1 MANIKS
7 QIKRIKTNEKDHQIN
22 KSFKSKVKTSYNK
35 TVAAINNKDKNS
47 QQLVNEYSSLVDK
60 AASKGIFHPNK
71 AANKKSKMAN
81 KLNKIKEK
89 AKK

>member
-22 KSFKSKVKTSYNK
+22 KSFKSKAKTAYNK
-35 TVAAINNKDKNS
+35 AIAAINSNSDSAGTLVKEFCSLMDKG
-47 QQLVNEYSSLVDK
+47 VT
-60 AASKGIFHPNK
+60 KGVFHANK
-71 AANKKSKMAN
+71 AANKKSRLMAKYN
-81 KLNKIKEK
+81 KSLE

>member
-22 KSFKSKVKTSYNK
+22 KSFKSKVKTAYNK
-35 TVAAINNKDKNS
+35 AIIAINEKDKNAHEY
-47 QQLVNEYSSLVDK
+47 VNEYSSLVDK
-60 AASKGIFHPNK
+60 AATKGVFHPNK
-71 AANKKSKMAN
+71 AANKKSKMVN
-81 KLNKIKEK
+81 KLNKSTAK

>member
-7 QIKRIKTNEKDHQIN
+7 QIKRIKTNEQDHQIN

-35 TVAAINNKDKNS
+35 TVAAINNKDKNA
-47 QQLVNEYSSLVDK
+47 QQLVNDYSSLVDK
-60 AASKGIFHPNK
+60 AANKGIFHPNK
-71 AANKKSKMAN
+71 AANKKAKMAHR
-81 KLNKIKEK
+81 LNKSQEK